1 MTFTAPRPTAAR
13 FAGLD
18 GLRAVAVILVVVYH
32 LFGPALLPGGFLGVD
47 VFFVISG
54 FLITSLLLRE
64 LAATGGIRL
73 VEFWRRRARRLLPAL
88 LVVLAVCTT
97 LAGLIGGDVL
107 SGLGWQALGALTFSY
122 NWLALAGDT
131 GYFAATT
138 TELFRNVWSLAVEE
152 QFYLLWPLI
161 LPLFLLLPRRTWRAA
176 AAAIL
181 ALASATVM
189 AILVSGGAGT
199 ATTAFSDAVTRAYFG
214 TDTHAFGILLGVAL
228 AFALPAL
235 LDRIGERRGG
245 LATGAGALAVSGVI
259 ALALLSPG
267 DGIATFPGIL
277 LAASALTAVAILS
290 AAVPGSR
297 AGVALDVAPLRW
309 IGDRSYGIYLWHWP
323 LLVLALAWL
332 RGTGPEAGVPVGVGV
347 GVLAA
352 TLAAA
357 ELSYRFV
364 ETPLRRH
371 GFRGTAARLGA
382 AFRGSAR
389 VRARAVGAVA
399 VTALFLGGSSAALA
413 AAPRETSSEA
423 VVAAGAAALEAAEE
437 ASPRSEP
444 LRTPTS
450 PPTPAVSAPSPTPV
464 AGEEITAVGD
474 SVMLAAVPGLLEE
487 LPGIQ
492 VDAAVSRSVWAGPG
506 ILESLAAQGQLRRYV
521 VLALGTNGPVD
532 TGVLQR
538 MVDIAGPERD
548 VILVNAHAPRDWIPQ
563 VNADLEAFAAA
574 HPRVSVADWSSA
586 IAPREDLLAG
596 DRIHPGE
603 EGGRLF
609 ARTVEAGVTAVEHA
623 RAAAEH
629 DAQMREYRRLHH
641 AEVRIP
647 Q

>member
-107 SGLGWQALGALTFSY
+107 RGLGWQVLGALTFSF
-122 NWLALAGDT
+122 NWIALAGDT

-138 TELFRNVWSLAVEE
+138 TEVFRNVWSLAVEE
-152 QFYLLWPLI
+152 QFYLLWPLV
-161 LPLFLLLPRRTWRAA
+161 LPLFLLLPKRSWRASA
-176 AAAIL
+176 AVALAAISAAGM
-181 ALASATVM
+181 ALVVA
-189 AILVSGGAGT
+189 GGAGAPT
-199 ATTAFSDAVTRAYFG
+199 ASDAVTRAYFG

-235 LDRIGERRGG
+235 LDRLGDDRGR
-245 LATGAGALAVSGVI
+245 LATGAGATAVSGVI
-259 ALALLSPG
+259 VLALLPAG
-267 DGIATFPGIL
+267 DGVATFPGVL

-297 AGVALDVAPLRW
+297 LGSALDVAPLRW
-309 IGDRSYGIYLWHWP
+309 VGDRSYGIYLWHWP
-323 LLVLALAWL
+323 LLVLALAWV
-332 RGTGPEAGVPVGVGV
+332 RGTGPEAGVPVGVGL
-347 GVLAA
+347 GVLVA
-352 TLAAA
+352 TLGAA

-364 ETPLRRH
+364 ETPLRRD
-371 GFRGTAARLGA
+371 GFRGTASRLGTA
-382 AFRGSAR
+382 LRGSAR

-399 VTALFLGGSSAALA
+399 VTALFLGGSSVALA
-413 AAPRETSSEA
+413 AAPAETSSEA
-423 VVAAGAAALEAAEE
+423 VVSAGAAALEAAEE
-437 ASPRSEP
+437 SSPRPAPS
-444 LRTPTS
+444 RTTAPS
-450 PPTPAVSAPSPTPV
+450 PAPAVSAPSPTPV

-474 SVMLAAVPGLLEE
+474 SVMLAAAPGLLEE

-521 VLALGTNGPVD
+521 VVALGTNGPVD
-532 TGVLQR
+532 TAVLQR
-538 MVDIAGPERD
+538 MVDVAGPDRD
-548 VILVNAHAPRDWIPQ
+548 VILVNAYAPRDWIPQ
-563 VNADLEAFAAA
+563 VNADLAAFAAE
-574 HPRVSVADWSSA
+574 HPRVSIADWSGA